1 MGRSAGDQ
9 GVSGYWEQ
17 SLRVRDE
24 IVLEMDGSD
33 ACRISATELHCE
45 TDHVI
50 NVTLCRREHHFE
62 KQGSRGLEEL
72 WGRQT
77 RV

>member
-24 IVLEMDGSD
+24 IVLEWM
-33 ACRISATELHCE
+33 AVMPAELVPQNYTVKRITS
-45 TDHVI
+45 
-50 NVTLCRREHHFE
+50 
-62 KQGSRGLEEL
+62 
-72 WGRQT
+72 
-77 RV
+77 